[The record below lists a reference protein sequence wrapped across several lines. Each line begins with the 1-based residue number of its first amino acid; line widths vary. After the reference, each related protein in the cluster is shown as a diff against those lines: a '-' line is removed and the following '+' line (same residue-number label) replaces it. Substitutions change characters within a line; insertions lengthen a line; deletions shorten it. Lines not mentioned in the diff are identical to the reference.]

1 MLVSPKTS
9 CLTIP
14 EIEKLLR
21 SNKVQPSAQ
30 RIAICRYVLCE
41 ADHPTVEDV
50 KSWADKNFPR
60 MSLATVYNTLHTFCD
75 AGLVQEITVD
85 GSKSYFD
92 TRTNDH
98 PHFYWEDDQKL
109 TDAPADQLK
118 ISELPNAPK
127 GAEIASVDVIIR
139 LRRK

>member
-1 MLVSPKTS
+1 MLVSPKTN

-50 KSWADKNFPR
+50 KSWADKNFPK
-60 MSLATVYNTLHTFCD
+60 MSLATVYNTLNLLANVSLVKQLRFPHLDKAVFD
-75 AGLVQEITVD
+75 ANMEPHHHLIDEESGQIIDIPIDAVKVQ
-85 GSKSYFD
+85 
-92 TRTNDH
+92 
-98 PHFYWEDDQKL
+98 
-109 TDAPADQLK
+109 
-118 ISELPNAPK
+118 SELS
-127 GAEIASVDVIIR
+127 ETYDIHETSIIFTGT
-139 LRRK
+139 RK

>member
-60 MSLATVYNTLHTFCD
+60 MSLATVYNTLNLL
-75 AGLVQEITVD
+75 ANVGLVRQLRFPHLDKAVFDANMEPHHHLIDDESGQIIDVPIDAVNVETSI
-85 GSKSYFD
+85 SKTYDIHGTSIIFNG
-92 TRTNDH
+92 TR
-98 PHFYWEDDQKL
+98 K
-109 TDAPADQLK
+109 
-118 ISELPNAPK
+118 
-127 GAEIASVDVIIR
+127 
-139 LRRK
+139 

>member
-60 MSLATVYNTLHTFCD
+60 MSLATVYNTLNLL
-75 AGLVQEITVD
+75 ANVGLVRQLRFPHLDKAV
-85 GSKSYFD
+85 FD
-92 TRTNDH
+92 ANME
-98 PHFYWEDDQKL
+98 PHHHLIDDESGQIIDVPI
-109 TDAPADQLK
+109 DAVNVETS
-118 ISELPNAPK
+118 ISETYDIH
-127 GAEIASVDVIIR
+127 GTSIIFNGT
-139 LRRK
+139 RK